1 MKRIEIIFSQ
11 SLEEDVFA
19 SLAHIPEAARFSII
33 PGVRG
38 KGYSVPK
45 MGDAVW
51 PGENTMMIIWCES
64 DAAAAEIEKAVVS
77 VREKYPD
84 EGVACFM
91 M

>member
-45 MGDAVW
+45 WETPYG
-51 PGENTMMIIWCES
+51 
-64 DAAAAEIEKAVVS
+64 
-77 VREKYPD
+77 REKTP
-84 EGVACFM
+84 
-91 M
+91 